1 MIKLGPSVI
10 TLPRDLAAEAILTLQ
25 DSFQDGRSLE
35 VATRRMAIRLILRPY
50 DLAMAAI
57 RDARIT
63 KEEFDIHEAPPSSLD
78 NAADRDRLQRIL
90 ARNVNLIAR
99 LAISKAAIYI
109 SMLGLLLTVGAGFYG
124 NTALQAVSWIP
135 IALSML
141 LSLRHKIG
149 LRRASS

>member
-1 MIKLGPSVI
+1 MTKLGPSVI

-35 VATRRMAIRLILRPY
+35 AATRQMAIRLILRPY

-57 RDARIT
+57 RDARIA
-63 KEEFDIHEAPPSSLD
+63 KEEFNRHEAPPSSFD
-78 NAADRDRLQRIL
+78 TAADRERLQRIL
-90 ARNVNLIAR
+90 ARNVNLLAR
-99 LAISKAAIYI
+99 LAISKATIYI
-109 SMLGLLLTVGAGFYG
+109 SVLGLLLTIVAGFYG

-135 IALSML
+135 IVLSIL

-149 LRRASS
+149 FRRASP